1 MKLDNRPR
9 KLLVKGV
16 PEESVEIARNWY
28 GVRILSLPLRQ
39 TSLLKR
45 GSVDNERRRQRRTVG
60 GRRPHCFFQNKK
72 LRGTGM
78 SDLA

>member
-28 GVRILSLPLRQ
+28 GVRIILPPPTPNFAVERE
-39 TSLLKR
+39 
-45 GSVDNERRRQRRTVG
+45 SVDNEWRRECQPDG
-60 GRRPHCFFQNKK
+60 GWRPHCFLQDKK
-72 LRGTGM
+72 FSRTGM
-78 SDLA
+78 SGLA